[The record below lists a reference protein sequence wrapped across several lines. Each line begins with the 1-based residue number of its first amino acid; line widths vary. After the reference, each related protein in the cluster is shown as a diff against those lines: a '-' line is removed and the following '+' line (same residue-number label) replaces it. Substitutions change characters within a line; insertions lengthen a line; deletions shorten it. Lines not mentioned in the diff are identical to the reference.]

1 MPKMLVLLLGL
12 YAFAVQSQ
20 SQTPAVLADVHTI
33 FVDTLGTGEAS
44 GLIRDKII
52 NRLVASKRFE
62 VVLGPDKADAILTG
76 SVEEAQSV
84 RFNQGT
90 GGTRFSANAAVRL
103 ITKDQRILW
112 TFEGKNRAFSRS
124 ASSSVADHV
133 VKELLKAAAP
143 PKTK

>member
-1 MPKMLVLLLGL
+1 MRKLLVLPLAL
-12 YAFAVQSQ
+12 YAFTMQA
-20 SQTPAVLADVHTI
+20 QTPVALTDVHTI

-52 NRLVASKRFE
+52 NRLVSSKRFD
-62 VVLGPDKADAILTG
+62 VVLTPEKADAILTG

-84 RFNQGT
+84 HFNQGT

-112 TFEGKNRAFSRS
+112 TFEGKNGAFSRS
-124 ASSSVADHV
+124 ASSSVADRV
-133 VKELLKAAAP
+133 VKELLKAVAP
-143 PKTK
+143 PKVK